1 MAFEFTDAN
10 FAQTALDKDGVAV
23 IDFWAEWCGPC
34 RMISPII
41 EELSREY
48 DGKALVGKVNVDDN
62 PEVAMKYRITSIPTI
77 LILKDGEVVDKQVGL
92 TTKHALAKKIDAQ
105 LQV

>member
-10 FAQTALDKDGVAV
+10 FQETALENETITV

-41 EELSREY
+41 EELAHEY
-48 DGKALVGKVNVDDN
+48 DGKILVGKVNVDDN
-62 PEVAMKYRITSIPTI
+62 PEISMKYGIRSIPTV
-77 LILKDGEVVDKQVGL
+77 LFLKNGEVVDKHVGV
-92 TTKHALAKKIDAQ
+92 TSKKVLADKIEAQ
-105 LQV
+105 L